1 MGRAAKLLVLP
12 VVLAVAVAA
21 ILWWQFAAPPRVRV
35 ATPTRGPA
43 VEAIYATG
51 TVEPVRWAQIASTD
65 TGRIIDYPAVEGA
78 RVHEGV
84 ILVQLDDRKARGTL
98 DELQARIRFLE
109 ADLAR
114 YEALV
119 RHSNVSRQEFERVK
133 SELDRA
139 RALARVAS
147 RKLADLTIVAPLDGI
162 VLRKDGEVGEVVQA
176 GDVLLWVGTEPP
188 YWITA
193 DVDEED
199 IPRVAPGQRAL
210 IKADAFPE
218 DVLEGDVVEV
228 TPKGDPVNK
237 QYRVRVLLPADSP
250 LMIGMTTE
258 VNIVTR
264 VEEQALLVPET
275 ALVGDTLWVVED
287 GAARRR
293 AVRPGVY
300 GLGDVEILEGLGEG
314 EAVILDPPADLAD
327 GQPVRVGSE

>member
-1 MGRAAKLLVLP
+1 MRRMARLLLP
-12 VVLAVAVAA
+12 PVALAVAVGAV
-21 ILWWQFAAPPRVRV
+21 LWWQLAAPPRVQV
-35 ATPTRGPA
+35 AMPKRGPA

-51 TVEPVRWAQIASTD
+51 TVEPVRWAQIAPTE

-78 RVHEGV
+78 KVQEGA
-84 ILVQLDDRKARGTL
+84 ILVRLDDRKARGTL

-119 RHSNVSRQEFERVK
+119 RQSNVSRQEYERVK

-147 RKLADLTIVAPLDGI
+147 RNLADLTIVAPLDGI

-176 GDVLLWVGTEPP
+176 GDVLLWVGSEPP

-199 IPRVAPGQRAL
+199 IPRVTPGQRAL

-218 DVLEGDVVEV
+218 DVLEGEVVEV
-228 TPKGDPVNK
+228 TPKGDPINK

-264 VEEQALLVPET
+264 AEERALLVPET
-275 ALVGDTLWVVED
+275 ALVGDTLWVVEQ

-293 AVRPGVY
+293 KVRPGVY
-300 GLGDVEILEGLGEG
+300 GVGEVEILEGLGED
-314 EAVILDPPADLAD
+314 ESVLLDPPADLAD
-327 GQPVRVGSE
+327 GDPVRVRSD